1 MLTKIF
7 VTSFCQGRGKL
18 EKHESFLDVDFFG
31 QLWMFL
37 IVFGR
42 RWKAG
47 SEDETVRARL
57 DRVRELEREVEDSL
71 SRGQGARVGGCARE
85 GGALRWT
92 RRAHRGVDAEI
103 GSCGAR
109 TNALKI

>member
-1 MLTKIF
+1 M
-7 VTSFCQGRGKL
+7 R
-18 EKHESFLDVDFFG
+18 DR
-31 QLWMFL
+31 
-37 IVFGR
+37 FGR

-85 GGALRWT
+85 GGALAVALDAT
-92 RRAHRGVDAEI
+92 ADRGVDAEI
-103 GSCGAR
+103 GIGARDGAGRGGSCGAR